1 MAESNVNIM
10 LDTVRRNRISVI
22 YAVENDYGA
31 RFITAAIMTDGK
43 KKAVKKTAVVTI
55 NAERPDGQR
64 KAFEGSV
71 NEDGTVKVPVTQ
83 WMLEFEGEV
92 VCSVSVVTSTSR
104 LTTTHFYIQAQ
115 YSVWDGT
122 SAPSADDPDKDVIVS
137 IIAAENER
145 VANEN
150 ARISAENTRRTAETA
165 RIDAENTRIAKE
177 SVRVSNEAE
186 RVSAES
192 VRKTEFATWQGEIG
206 KISAFDKRI
215 ENLETAVT
223 PGLVTP
229 MVDDSMVYQKNV
241 PTGALPNAMISE
253 IGGMT
258 RKCTNLFD
266 VNAFRDDITQSVFYY
281 GTFYLKPNTTY
292 TASCNVP
299 AELNDIIAVFL
310 FNSTDQASGAINKI
324 YKGRDVKITT
334 NADGIVKLQYIN
346 NNLSYNIK
354 NYEFML
360 NEGNTALP
368 YDLYFTG
375 LRDAKV
381 TAVESV
387 GVNLIP
393 FPYAS
398 ASHTVNGITF
408 TINEDGTITANG
420 TATAIA
426 EMNVMYKPSE
436 NTLFKKGVTYTIS
449 DGTSNPSNLT
459 YYIYVNGIYADG
471 TEVSLM
477 GTYYSSAKT
486 FTSTDDLIK
495 GVIIRLVI
503 ANGMQVSNLVFKPML
518 NEGDTVLPYTPYFK
532 NTFPIPEAVQ
542 ALDGYGQGISKEYH
556 NKIVLDPAS
565 GMRKFVR
572 KIGCVD
578 MGTLNWAKSG
588 TNNIYFVRLSDAV
601 YYGSSIVG
609 NALCA
614 KYTTESS
621 TRNDK
626 SLLFGSPFIGDGT
639 SSVVVHD
646 DDYIDAATFKEAM
659 IGVMLV
665 YELETPTETDLSDYF
680 GDDNYI
686 GVEAGGT
693 VTMVNEYEYDVPSV
707 IEYTVKGVDA
717 T

>member
-92 VCSVSVVTSTSR
+92 VCSVSIVTSTSR

-137 IIAAENER
+137 IVAAENER

-165 RIDAENTRIAKE
+165 RIDAENTRIANE

-215 ENLETAVT
+215 ENLEVAVN
-223 PGLVTP
+223 PGLVSP
-229 MVDDSMVYQKNV
+229 MIDDAVAYVKDV
-241 PTGALPNAMISE
+241 PTGALPYASVSE
-253 IGGMT
+253 VGGMT
-258 RKCTNLFD
+258 YN
-266 VNAFRDDITQSVFYY
+266 VNGV
-281 GTFYLKPNTTY
+281 
-292 TASCNVP
+292 
-299 AELNDIIAVFL
+299 
-310 FNSTDQASGAINKI
+310 
-324 YKGRDVKITT
+324 
-334 NADGIVKLQYIN
+334 
-346 NNLSYNIK
+346 
-354 NYEFML
+354 
-360 NEGNTALP
+360 
-368 YDLYFTG
+368 

-387 GVNLIP
+387 GANLFGGDTLADVLVTKCNGVKDKVNK
-393 FPYAS
+393 
-398 ASHTVNGITF
+398 TVSYQPWNVSKVVLYDKFKANTQYTFFLRGYNEENGVIFANLAVKYT
-408 TINEDGTITANG
+408 DGTDDTLNFYEGIVYYVSK
-420 TATAIA
+420 A
-426 EMNVMYKPSE
+426 EKTIKSFKGNWNTGKSVLYYSRCGIFEGNVMRE
-436 NTLFKKGVTYTIS
+436 NFV
-449 DGTSNPSNLT
+449 
-459 YYIYVNGIYADG
+459 
-471 TEVSLM
+471 
-477 GTYYSSAKT
+477 
-486 FTSTDDLIK
+486 
-495 GVIIRLVI
+495 
-503 ANGMQVSNLVFKPML
+503 
-518 NEGDTVLPYTPYFK
+518 PYFK
-532 NTFPIPEAVQ
+532 NTFAIPEAVQ
-542 ALDGYGQGISKEYH
+542 ALEGYGQGISKEYH

-565 GMRKFVR
+565 GVKRFV
-572 KIGCVD
+572 KNVGEVD
-578 MGTLNWAKSG
+578 LGTLDWELQDSG
-588 TNNIYFVRLSDAV
+588 RFLSKGLQKPSKLYNALNVGIGLCENYNIASWSEVNTLAIDKGIALS
-601 YYGSSIVG
+601 GSSVYVSDT
-609 NALCA
+609 A
-614 KYTTESS
+614 YT
-621 TRNDK
+621 
-626 SLLFGSPFIGDGT
+626 
-639 SSVVVHD
+639 
-646 DDYIDAATFKEAM
+646 DAETFKAAM
-659 IGVMLV
+659 QGVMLL
-665 YELETPTETDLSDYF
+665 YELATPVETDVSDYF
-680 GDDNYI
+680 GEDNLI
-686 GVEAGGT
+686 GVEGGGT

-717 T
+717 I